1 MLKIYTPKDSEQ
13 KVKDAIDKLDV
24 KYVINDTKM
33 ILCEDDVVLHYRS
46 KLLDDDTKDMILE
59 HIQYGYKVSPLID
72 YLDKSLGYNEITL
85 LNSDYFLHRKSFGA
99 LSSKR
104 RRSIKRVG
112 ALFNATVLGVLFSPI
127 MIVTAI
133 AIKLESAGPV
143 FYRQKR
149 VGQFNKEFE
158 VYKFRSMTFAQ
169 EHKGSVYTSTDDVRV
184 TKVGK
189 FIRKTRIDELPQIIN
204 MIKGEMN
211 LIGPRPEWNV
221 ISYEYS
227 KSDIPFYR
235 FRHAVKPGI
244 TGYAQVKYPYGASV
258 EDARWKHRYDMY
270 YIKYQSLWMD
280 IKIVFMTVRVV
291 LFGMGR

>member
-24 KYVINDTKM
+24 KYLINDTKIM
-33 ILCEDDVVLHYRS
+33 LCEDDVVLHYRS

-99 LSSKR
+99 LSSKWR
-104 RRSIKRVG
+104 KTIKRVG

-133 AIKLESAGPV
+133 AIKLESSGPV

-149 VGQFNKEFE
+149 VGQFNREFY
-158 VYKFRSMTFAQ
+158 VYKFRSM
-169 EHKGSVYTSTDDVRV
+169 STDAEKYGAVWASKNDARV
-184 TKVGK
+184 TRVGN

-211 LIGPRPEWNV
+211 LIGPRPEREV
-221 ISYEYS
+221 FIKDLEKEITY
-227 KSDIPFYR
+227 YR
-235 FRHAVKPGI
+235 FRHSVKPGV

-258 EDARWKHRYDMY
+258 EDAKWKHRYDMY

-280 IKIVFMTVRVV
+280 IKIIFMTVKVV

>member
-104 RRSIKRVG
+104 RKTIKRVG

-127 MIVTAI
+127 MIITAI
-133 AIKLESAGPV
+133 AIKLESSGPV

-149 VGQFNKEFE
+149 VGQFNREFY

-169 EHKGSVYTSTDDVRV
+169 EHKGSVYTSKDDVRV

-227 KSDIPFYR
+227 KSDIPFYK

-258 EDARWKHRYDMY
+258 EDAKWKHRYDMY

-280 IKIVFMTVRVV
+280 VKIIFMTVKVV

>member
-13 KVKDAIDKLDV
+13 KVKDAISKLDV
-24 KYVINDTKM
+24 KYVINDTNM

-46 KLLDDDTKDMILE
+46 KLLDDDIKDMILE

-85 LNSDYFLHRKSFGA
+85 LNSDYFLHRKSFSA

-104 RRSIKRVG
+104 RKSIKRVG

-127 MIVTAI
+127 MIITAI
-133 AIKLESAGPV
+133 AIKLESSGPV

-149 VGQFNKEFE
+149 VGQFNREFY
-158 VYKFRSMTFAQ
+158 VYKFRSM
-169 EHKGSVYTSTDDVRV
+169 STDAEKHGAVWASKNDARV

-211 LIGPRPEWNV
+211 LIGPRPEREV
-221 ISYEYS
+221 FIKDLE
-227 KSDIPFYR
+227 KDITYYR
-235 FRHAVKPGI
+235 FRHSVKPGI

>member
-13 KVKDAIDKLDV
+13 KVKDAISKLDV
-24 KYVINDTKM
+24 KYVINDTNM
-33 ILCEDDVVLHYRS
+33 ILCEDDVVLHYRA
-46 KLLDDDTKDMILE
+46 KLLDDDIKDMILE

-85 LNSDYFLHRKSFGA
+85 LNSDYFLHRKSFSA

-104 RRSIKRVG
+104 RKSIKRVG

-127 MIVTAI
+127 MIITAI
-133 AIKLESAGPV
+133 AIKLESSGPV

-149 VGQFNKEFE
+149 VGQFNREFY
-158 VYKFRSMTFAQ
+158 VYKFRSM
-169 EHKGSVYTSTDDVRV
+169 STDAEKHGAVWASKNDARV

-211 LIGPRPEWNV
+211 LIGPRPEREV
-221 ISYEYS
+221 FIKDLE
-227 KSDIPFYR
+227 KDITYYR
-235 FRHAVKPGI
+235 FRHSVKPGI

-280 IKIVFMTVRVV
+280 VKIIFMTVKVV